1 MIKYSFILLSGETE
15 GFLEKIQ
22 ELGVVDVTRSVKPI
36 DDYSASVL
44 NSVGH
49 AKAIVEK
56 LEGIDY
62 SKEED
67 KKAIERAYAKTVIEK
82 DMVAGAAKAL
92 AELKDLETEK
102 DAAEKEVKARRPWG
116 DFDRARLE
124 QLESLGYVIRYYMTS
139 KKKFDQG
146 WAELYPLE
154 VIHEDAETVWFVTV
168 SHKDQEYSLPLE
180 QTQGPAASWKEAQA
194 RVDALKEKIAT
205 TKGAILRYKENI
217 GQMTKNY
224 EGELAQLDL
233 YLAKASCESAAEN
246 ALSIVVGF
254 APVENEDKLTMAFNA
269 AGVFYFKED
278 ATVDDNP
285 PIRLKNNW
293 FARQFEVFTGMYGMP
308 VYNEFDPTSVLAPF
322 YLLFFAMCMGDAG
335 YGIVLMLFGLA
346 LNRGWVKIGMFEGLG
361 NIITVLGV
369 GTTVVGAALGTF
381 FGMPILDIIGHN
393 VYHHTFVDGTWQV
406 YNESICP
413 AVSSYYEFVGSNI
426 ATPMGALPFQML
438 LALGIGIFHIC
449 LAMVIKAVG
458 YTQRLGFKEN
468 IATWGWVLLIVGG
481 LIVALLGV
489 GSILSAAAIKWA
501 VIAIAVVSALAIYIF
516 NTPGRNPLVN
526 MGAGLWDTYNMATGI
541 LGDVLSYI
549 RLFALGLAGGMLG
562 AAFNDLAL
570 MVKGDNIATWIPFI
584 LILLFG
590 HTLNV
595 LMSAL
600 GSFVHPLRL
609 TFVEYFKNAGYEGK
623 GSKYNPLKK

>member
-1 MIKYSFILLSGETE
+1 MVDKMIKYSFILLSGETE
-15 GFLEKIQ
+15 GFLEKLQ

-44 NSVGH
+44 SSVSS
-49 AKAIVEK
+49 AKNIIEK
-56 LEGIDY
+56 LENIDY

-67 KKAIERAYAKTVIEK
+67 KKAIEMAYAKTIVEK
-82 DMVAGAAKAL
+82 DMVAGASKAL
-92 AELKDLETEK
+92 ADLKDLEAER

-116 DFDRARLE
+116 DFDRTRLQ
-124 QLESLGYVIRYYMTS
+124 QLETLGYAVRYYIAP

-154 VIHEDAETVWFVTV
+154 VIHEDADNVWFVTV

-180 QTQGPAASWKEAQA
+180 QTQAPQASWKEAQA
-194 RVDALKEKIAT
+194 RVDALKDKIAT
-205 TKGAILRYKENI
+205 TKGTILRYKENI
-217 GQMTKNY
+217 AQMTRNY
-224 EGELAQLDL
+224 ETDLAELDL

-254 APVENEDKLTMAFNA
+254 APVENEDKLTQAFNA
-269 AGVFYFKED
+269 SGVYYFKED
-278 ATVDDNP
+278 ATVEDNP

-308 VYNEFDPTSVLAPF
+308 TYNEFDPTSVLAPF

-346 LNRGWVKIGMFEGLG
+346 LNRGWVKIGMFDGLG
-361 NIITVLGV
+361 TIISILGA
-369 GTTVVGAALGTF
+369 GTLVVGAALGTF
-381 FGMPILDIIGHN
+381 FGMPILNLIEP
-393 VYHHTFVDGTWQV
+393 GTGL
-406 YNESICP
+406 
-413 AVSSYYEFVGSNI
+413 AGYYEFVGGNI
-426 ATPMGALPFQML
+426 ATPMGELPFQML

-501 VIAIAVVSALAIYIF
+501 IIVIGVLSALAIYIF
-516 NTPGRNPLVN
+516 NTPGRNPLMNV
-526 MGAGLWDTYNMATGI
+526 GAGLWDTYNMATGI

-570 MVKGDNIATWIPFI
+570 MVKGDGIVTWIPFI

-590 HTLNV
+590 HVLNV

>member
-1 MIKYSFILLSGETE
+1 MVDKMIKYSFILLSGETE
-15 GFLEKIQ
+15 GFLEKLQ

-44 NSVGH
+44 SSVGN
-49 AKAIVEK
+49 ARSIIEK
-56 LEGIDY
+56 LEAIDY

-67 KKAIERAYAKTVIEK
+67 KKAIEMAYAKTVVDK
-82 DMVAGAAKAL
+82 DMVTGAAKAL
-92 AELKDLETEK
+92 ADLKDLETEK
-102 DAAEKEVKARRPWG
+102 DAAEKEVKARLPWG
-116 DFDRARLE
+116 DFDLTRIQ
-124 QLESLGYVIRYYMTS
+124 QLETLGYAVRFYKTS

-154 VIHEDAETVWFVTV
+154 VIHEDADNVWFVTV
-168 SHKDQEYSLPLE
+168 SPKAQEYSLPLE
-180 QTQGPAASWKEAQA
+180 QTQSPAASWKEAQA

-217 GQMTKNY
+217 GQMTRNY
-224 EGELAQLDL
+224 EGELAELDL
-233 YLAKASCESAAEN
+233 YLAKASCETAAEN
-246 ALSIVVGF
+246 TLSIVVGF
-254 APVENEDKLTMAFNA
+254 APVENEDKLTQAFNA
-269 AGVFYFKED
+269 DGVFYFKED
-278 ATVDDNP
+278 ATVEDNP

-335 YGIVLMLFGLA
+335 YGLVLILFGLA

-369 GTTVVGAALGTF
+369 GTAIVGAALGTF
-381 FGMPILDIIGHN
+381 FGMPILNLVAPGS
-393 VYHHTFVDGTWQV
+393 GL
-406 YNESICP
+406 
-413 AVSSYYEFVGSNI
+413 AGYYEFVGSNI
-426 ATPMGALPFQML
+426 ATPMGELPFQML

-458 YTQRLGFKEN
+458 YTKRFGIKEN

-489 GSILSAAAIKWA
+489 GLSLSAAAIKWA
-501 VIAIAVVSALAIYIF
+501 IIAIAVISALAIYIF
-516 NTPGRNPLVN
+516 NTPGRSPLVN

-570 MVKGDNIATWIPFI
+570 MVKGDSVITWLPFV

-590 HTLNV
+590 HVLNV